1 MLKKFV
7 ILSYSLILLLSG
19 PELVTALDTDIYV
32 LTYSQIQIHPDA
44 LLLLDLSGSM
54 NWTPAGGSLFV
65 DDSSHCTNHTYDS
78 GYNGPY
84 YSQSDTG
91 HTYQC
96 NNIPYSGSRPIYG
109 DSTCSDATGFY
120 KTSGGAHTTDCS
132 RVAIAKR
139 AIKNVLD
146 DDNNGTVN
154 TDDETSL
161 GLRFG
166 FMRFTDCSSSSGDGT
181 SYTSGCNRRINDLNT
196 SYSTIWSSVNG
207 QTAEGGTHLAAA
219 LNEARIYLNY
229 HKSQDDAKDCRQ
241 KFVIVVTDGA
251 DTLACSGNGT
261 EDQQDQYKR
270 RRETVA
276 KVKALADAGYK
287 VFVVGFGAVMP
298 HWLRNTLNWAA
309 YYGGTKSS
317 TTPSSPGSPP
327 TFNPASYISNQST
340 YTTCGTSSST
350 NHHNIEGDG
359 DHYYATPISGDPG
372 ELSLTG
378 YAFLATSA
386 EELGTAIKAIAKYI
400 ADLMKESVSYVAPVV
415 PISQMEKTSAGNRM
429 YLGMFKPAERSLW
442 KGNIKKFGIAN
453 RHYSVNEE
461 MDAEDPPLTAKEVLN
476 AGDIYDSGG
485 RLAMDTTLNIIK
497 TTSDSFWTPY
507 ADDGV
512 EVEKGGTGSLLLNR
526 DFSTNPRKIYTYL
539 GTNVNLTD
547 ASNAFSLTNTGPTG
561 ITPERLG
568 LTSGQTTERDQIIN
582 FIHGLDA
589 YDWYFPCGDPGP
601 QEGEEAPRGLPADGI
616 TNTKRCWGLGAYIH
630 SRPLILHYAAAQSTI
645 FVGGNDGMLHAFD
658 DATGEELWAFIP
670 PNFLPRLKNL
680 NGPIIEFFADGSPK
694 IYVERD
700 GSGNITKAILI
711 FGERRGG
718 NRYLALDVADR
729 LNPKFL
735 WEINPS
741 QRIYGTTTY
750 ATTDYKELGQTW
762 STPQI
767 GKIKNGSDGKW
778 VAFIGAGYDTN
789 QDNIPVLNPDTKGRG
804 IYAVDILTGEKIWRY
819 TKDED
824 PSGMVYSIPSD
835 ISRVDVDG
843 NGNID
848 RLYVGDMGGRIWR
861 FNIGDAGNPAA
872 WTGSIL
878 FNAQGKI
885 FYPPDVTFENDSG
898 NYEMLFFGTGDR
910 ENPRGEL
917 ASINRLYAIKD
928 KPPYPHTP
936 MVEGDLKDVTED
948 LLQDPDTP
956 DSTKTTIFNE
966 LRSKHGWFIKLDQR
980 PGEKCLSNPVVFYGA
995 VYYTTFAP
1003 TVEGQSN
1010 ICYLGPGSGIF
1021 YAVDYK
1027 TGNAVF
1033 NFDATNDTTEEVIKR
1048 SDRGKVIGPAIPSG
1062 VIITVIGGSSAGY
1075 VGIGGGVYVPDVLK
1089 RNVLIPV
1096 NWKMVF

>member
-1 MLKKFV
+1 MKKFI
-7 ILSYSLILLLSG
+7 ILICFLIPLFST
-19 PELVTALDTDIYV
+19 PQPASTLDTDIYV
-32 LTYSQIQIHPDA
+32 LTYSQIQIRPDA

-54 NWTPAGGSLFV
+54 NWTPAGGTLYV
-65 DDSSHCTNHTYDS
+65 DGNSNCTSNTYDS
-78 GYNGPY
+78 GYDGPY
-84 YSQSDTG
+84 YSQSGTG

-109 DSTCSDATGFY
+109 DSTCSDTTGFY
-120 KTSGGAHTTDCS
+120 KTSSGTHTTDCS

-166 FMRFTDCSSSSGDGT
+166 FMRFTDCNSSSGDGT
-181 SYTSGCNRRINDLNT
+181 NYNSGCNRLINGLNT
-196 SYSTIWSSVNG
+196 PYSTIWTSVNG
-207 QTAEGGTHLAAA
+207 QTAVNGTHLAAS

-229 HKSQDDAKDCRQ
+229 HKSQDSAADCRQ
-241 KFVIVVTDGA
+241 KFVILVSDGA
-251 DTLACSGNGT
+251 DTLACGGNGQ
-261 EDQQDQYKR
+261 ENQQDQYKR

-287 VFVVGFGAVMP
+287 VFVVGFGAGMP
-298 HWLRNTLNWAA
+298 HWLRNTLNWSA

-327 TFNPASYISNQST
+327 SFNPASYISNPST
-340 YTTCGTSSST
+340 YTTCGTSSPTSLHL
-350 NHHNIEGDG
+350 NFEGDG
-359 DHYYATPISGDPG
+359 DHYLATSGDPG
-372 ELSLTG
+372 ELPLSG

-386 EELGTAIKAIAKYI
+386 EELSTAIKTIAKYI

-429 YLGMFKPAERSLW
+429 YLGMFKPAERSFW

-453 RHYSVNEE
+453 RNYGVNESI
-461 MDAEDPPLTAKEVLN
+461 DTEDPPLTAKEELN

-485 RLAMDTTLNIIK
+485 RLAMDSTLNIIK
-497 TTSDSFWTPY
+497 TTSDSFWSPY
-507 ADDGV
+507 TDDGL

-547 ASNAFSLTNTGPTG
+547 ASNAFGLANTGPTG
-561 ITPERLG
+561 ITPEALG

-589 YDWYFPCGDPGP
+589 YDWYYPCGDPGP
-601 QEGEEAPRGLPADGI
+601 QEGEEAPRGFPADGV
-616 TNTKRCWGLGAYIH
+616 TNAKRCWGLGAYIH
-630 SRPLILHYAAAQSTI
+630 SRPLILHYAGNQSTV

-670 PNFLPRLKNL
+670 PNLLSKLKNL
-680 NGPIIEFFADGSPK
+680 NGPLIEFFVDGSTK
-694 IYVERD
+694 VYVEKD
-700 GSGNITKAILI
+700 GSGNITTAVLI
-711 FGERRGG
+711 FGQRRGG
-718 NRYLALDVADR
+718 NRYIALDVSNR
-729 LNPKFL
+729 LNPRFL
-735 WEINPS
+735 WEINPT
-741 QRIYGTTTY
+741 QRIYETTIY
-750 ATTDYKELGQTW
+750 PTTDYKELGQTW

-767 GKIKNGSDGKW
+767 GKIKNGSGEKW
-778 VAFIGAGYDTN
+778 VAFISAGYDTN
-789 QDNIPVLNPDTKGRG
+789 QDNIPVLNSDTKGRG
-804 IYAVDILTGEKIWRY
+804 IYVVDILTGSLIWRY
-819 TKDED
+819 TRDED
-824 PSGMVYSIPSD
+824 SSRMVYSIPSD
-835 ISRVDVDG
+835 ISKVDTDG
-843 NGNID
+843 DGRID

-861 FNIGDAGNPAA
+861 FDVGDAGNLAS

-878 FNAQGKI
+878 FSAQGKI
-885 FYPPDVTFENDSG
+885 FYPPDVTLENDSG

-910 ENPRGEL
+910 ENPKGEL
-917 ASINRLYAIKD
+917 TSINRLYAIKD
-928 KPPYPHTP
+928 KLPYPHTP
-936 MVEGDLKDVTED
+936 IEEGDLKDVTED
-948 LLQDPDTP
+948 LLQEPGTS
-956 DSTKTTIFNE
+956 DSTKTSIMNE
-966 LRSKHGWFIKLDQR
+966 LRSKQGWLIKLDQR
-980 PGEKCLSNPVVFYGA
+980 PGEKCLSSPVVFFGA
-995 VYYTTFAP
+995 AYYTTFAP

-1021 YAVDYK
+1021 YAVNYK

-1033 NFDATNDTTEEVIKR
+1033 NFDVTNDEGGEGVIKR

-1062 VIITVIGGSSAGY
+1062 AIITIIGGSSAGY
-1075 VGIGGGVYVPDVLK
+1075 VGIGGGVYVPEVLK
-1089 RNVLIPV
+1089 KNILIPV
-1096 NWKMVF
+1096 NWKMVY